1 MFRDYLSWGHHISHL
16 SRGPS
21 RPRSALDSSCVP
33 NSSRLPSTAS
43 TNEFLATKTGQN
55 PPVLLAIGKR
65 PSTNED
71 FPLPCWI
78 QDFPLPC
85 WITMFQMMLARW
97 MAIGSWQNSRY
108 QSKMLEQRA
117 NNLSIEGKTCND
129 SISSDNRTWKWKIKK
144 KRHEKTIYGCRNGT
158 VCKCSFEDRLPD
170 I

>member
-16 SRGPS
+16 SRGPSRPS

-78 QDFPLPC
+78 
-85 WITMFQMMLARW
+85 TMFQMMLARW
-97 MAIGSWQNSRY
+97 MALAAGRIQDINPRCSSNELTTCRLKEKHAMIQYPPTMEPGN
-108 QSKMLEQRA
+108 
-117 NNLSIEGKTCND
+117 GK
-129 SISSDNRTWKWKIKK
+129 
-144 KRHEKTIYGCRNGT
+144 
-158 VCKCSFEDRLPD
+158 
-170 I
+170 